1 MVPGNSEGS
10 VGRGELRDVLTDR
23 QENTNIHS
31 EAARVTYLILIILWI
46 ILGMGYIFAV
56 VDVMADTFRSTR

>member
-1 MVPGNSEGS
+1 MVPGEVEFCSL
-10 VGRGELRDVLTDR
+10 ELYFFTSDR

-56 VDVMADTFRSTR
+56 VDVMADTLRSTR

>member
-1 MVPGNSEGS
+1 MQPALILRSEVRFIFIS
-10 VGRGELRDVLTDR
+10 DR

-31 EAARVTYLILIILWI
+31 EVARVTYLIVIILWI

>member
-1 MVPGNSEGS
+1 MVPGDEKI
-10 VGRGELRDVLTDR
+10 RTEKVLFVFISDR

-56 VDVMADTFRSTR
+56 VDVMADTLRSTR

>member
-1 MVPGNSEGS
+1 MVPGDEKI
-10 VGRGELRDVLTDR
+10 RTKKVLFLLVSDR

-31 EAARVTYLILIILWI
+31 EAARVTYQILIILWI

-56 VDVMADTFRSTR
+56 VDVMADTLRSTR